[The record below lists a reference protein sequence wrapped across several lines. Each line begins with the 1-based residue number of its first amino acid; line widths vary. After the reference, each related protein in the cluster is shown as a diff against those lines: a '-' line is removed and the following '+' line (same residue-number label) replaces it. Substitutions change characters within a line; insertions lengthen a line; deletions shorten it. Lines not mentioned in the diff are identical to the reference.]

1 LTAKEIQEQRSQL
14 TYAWEIH
21 NQEIRIHF
29 EFRSYEKTM
38 EFVNAVA
45 KIADEA
51 DHHPD
56 IFISYNKVKILLITH
71 DLGEISEKDYA
82 LAKEIKSLEV

>member
-1 LTAKEIQEQRSQL
+1 MNEELMSKIKADLTEWTIQNELLVKEFVFSTFQD
-14 TYAWEIH
+14 AIH
-21 NQEIRIHF
+21 
-29 EFRSYEKTM
+29 
-38 EFVNAVA
+38 FVNAVA

-71 DLGEISEKDYA
+71 DLGKISEKDYA
-82 LAKEIKSLEV
+82 LAKEIKSLKV